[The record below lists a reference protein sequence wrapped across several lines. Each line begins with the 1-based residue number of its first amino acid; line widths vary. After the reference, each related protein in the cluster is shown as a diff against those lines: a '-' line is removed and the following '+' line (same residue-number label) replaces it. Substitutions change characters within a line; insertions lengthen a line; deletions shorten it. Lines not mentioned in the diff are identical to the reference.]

1 MASKSLLTKTSKKKT
16 RSTTKKVAKNTEYQF
31 EVNDVLVYLGC
42 VVESQNKQEC
52 KVISRSRTRIQCF
65 YKVEFADGDIIE
77 CSPDVLVHADD
88 FVAES
93 ESQDSQEDMPEIEL
107 EMIKNG
113 IESHKN
119 YVACLNS
126 LSYYMRE
133 CDGECTYSSKCVYHK
148 KGIYIKL
155 D

>member
-42 VVESQNKQEC
+42 VVESQNKQQC
-52 KVISRSRTRIQCF
+52 TVVSRSRTRIQCF
-65 YKVEFADGDIIE
+65 YKVEFADGDVIE
-77 CSPDVLVHADD
+77 CAPDVLVYVDD
-88 FVAES
+88 FEIES
-93 ESQDSQEDMPEIEL
+93 ESSQEDIPEIEL

-119 YVACLNS
+119 YMACLS
-126 LSYYMRE
+126 PLDYYMRN
-133 CDGECTYSSKCVYHK
+133 CSGTCTYSSKCVYHK

>member
-1 MASKSLLTKTSKKKT
+1 MASKNLLTKTSKKKP
-16 RSTTKKVAKNTEYQF
+16 RSQSKKATINTEYLY
-31 EVNDVLVYLGC
+31 EIGDVLVYLGS
-42 VVESQNKQEC
+42 VIESQNKQEC
-52 KVISRSRTRIQCF
+52 KVVSRSRTRIQCF

-77 CSPDVLVHADD
+77 CAPDVLVYVGD
-88 FVAES
+88 FEAES
-93 ESQDSQEDMPEIEL
+93 ESQDSQKDIPEIEL

-119 YVACLNS
+119 YSACLS
-126 LSYYMRE
+126 PLDYYMRT
-133 CDGECTYSSKCVYHK
+133 CTSGCTYSSKCVYHK